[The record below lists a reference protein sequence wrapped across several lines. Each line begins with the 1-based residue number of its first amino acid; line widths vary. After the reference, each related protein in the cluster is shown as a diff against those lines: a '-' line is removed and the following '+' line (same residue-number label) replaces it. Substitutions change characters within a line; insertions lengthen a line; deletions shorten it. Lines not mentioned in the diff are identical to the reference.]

1 MASVFKRLLRDESGA
16 MVVEYALVCGL
27 ILTCL
32 LVAVPY
38 FANAYQAFTTD
49 VGARISAAMP

>member
-1 MASVFKRLLRDESGA
+1 MKRMFQRLLRDESGA

-27 ILTCL
+27 IFACL
-32 LVAVPY
+32 IVAAPY
-38 FANAYQAFTTD
+38 FSNAYQEFTVN